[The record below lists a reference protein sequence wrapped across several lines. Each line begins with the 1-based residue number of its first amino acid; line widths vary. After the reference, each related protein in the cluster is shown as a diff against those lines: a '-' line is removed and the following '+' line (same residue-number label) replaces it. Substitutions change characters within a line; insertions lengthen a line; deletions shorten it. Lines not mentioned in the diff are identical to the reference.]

1 MAEFSGKVVDA
12 QFVDEEHSIIKVLY
26 EQDEL
31 IMVYNLDVNP
41 DHPDYKQLM
50 SEGWDLEK
58 IAESTAEYKKA
69 ESAAFNI
76 EVNEAARAL
85 AQEML
90 GMKVLQDERDRLAAE
105 KEMLKG
111 RTAELGEQVN
121 STEEILIGL
130 DKEVK
135 IKTNQVDSAYFE
147 HLWEMNENKEQLFK
161 FKLWALELD
170 AVKDAGKEIKS
181 SIRKAT
187 RISQGLAIIDALM

>member
-12 QFVDEEHSIIKVLY
+12 QFIDNEHSIIKVLY
-26 EQDEL
+26 DQDGSL
-31 IMVYNLDVNP
+31 HVYNLDVNP
-41 DHPDYKQLM
+41 DHPDYKELM

-76 EVNEAARAL
+76 EVNTAARAL
-85 AQEML
+85 AQEMI

-105 KEMLKG
+105 KEK
-111 RTAELGEQVN
+111 LGEQV
-121 STEEILIGL
+121 SSKEETLIGL

-135 IKTNQVDSAYFE
+135 IKTNQAHSAYFE
-147 HLWEMNENKEQLFK
+147 HLWEINENKEELFK

-187 RISQGLAIIDALM
+187 RISQGLAILDSLIV

>member
-12 QFVDEEHSIIKVLY
+12 QFVDEQHSIIKVLY
-26 EQDEL
+26 DQDGSL
-31 IMVYNLDVNP
+31 YVYNLDVNP
-41 DHPDYKQLM
+41 DHPDYKELM

-76 EVNEAARAL
+76 EVNQAARAI

-105 KEMLKG
+105 KEN
-111 RTAELGEQVN
+111 LGAQV
-121 STEEILIGL
+121 SSKEETLIGL

-147 HLWEMNENKEQLFK
+147 HLLEMNENKEELFK
-161 FKLWALELD
+161 AKLWALELEV
-170 AVKDAGKEIKS
+170 VKSADKDIKS

-187 RISQGLAIIDALM
+187 RITQVLGIIDNLVK

>member
-12 QFVDEEHSIIKVLY
+12 QFVDEQHSIIKVLY
-26 EQDEL
+26 DQDGSL
-31 IMVYNLDVNP
+31 YVYNLDVNP
-41 DHPDYKQLM
+41 DHPDYKELM

-76 EVNEAARAL
+76 EVNTAARAL

-105 KEMLKG
+105 KE
-111 RTAELGEQVN
+111 RLGEQV
-121 STEEILIGL
+121 SSKEETLIGL

-147 HLWEMNENKEQLFK
+147 HLWEMNENKEELFK

-170 AVKDAGKEIKS
+170 AVKNSSKEIKS
-181 SIRKAT
+181 SIRKAK
-187 RISQGLAIIDALM
+187 RISQGLAIIESLIS

>member
-1 MAEFSGKVVDA
+1 MAEFDGKVVDA
-12 QFVDEEHSIIKVLY
+12 KFVDEEHSIIKVLY

-105 KEMLKG
+105 KEK
-111 RTAELGEQVN
+111 LGEQVN
-121 STEEILIGL
+121 SKEEVLIGL

-147 HLWEMNENKEQLFK
+147 HLWEINENKEELFK

-181 SIRKAT
+181 SIRKVT

>member
-12 QFVDEEHSIIKVLY
+12 QFVDAEHSIIKVLY

-41 DHPDYKQLM
+41 DHPDYKELM
-50 SEGWDLEK
+50 SEGWNLEK
-58 IAESTAEYKKA
+58 IAESTAEYKRA

-105 KEMLKG
+105 KEK
-111 RTAELGEQVN
+111 LGEQVN
-121 STEEILIGL
+121 SKEKVLIGL

-135 IKTNQVDSAYFE
+135 IKTNKVDHTLYDFIRD
-147 HLWEMNENKEQLFK
+147 NNDNKEELFK
-161 FKLWALELD
+161 FKLWALEQEE
-170 AVKDAGKEIKS
+170 VKEADKKVKS
-181 SIRKAT
+181 SIRKST
-187 RISQGLAIIDALM
+187 RITEAMAIVNTLI

>member
-12 QFVDEEHSIIKVLY
+12 QFVDEQHSIIKVLY
-26 EQDEL
+26 DQDGSL
-31 IMVYNLDVNP
+31 YVYNLDVNP
-41 DHPDYKQLM
+41 DHPDYKELM

-76 EVNEAARAL
+76 EVNQAAKAL

-105 KEMLKG
+105 KEK
-111 RTAELGEQVN
+111 LGEQV
-121 STEEILIGL
+121 SSKEETLIGL

-147 HLWEMNENKEQLFK
+147 HLWEMNENKEELFK

-187 RISQGLAIIDALM
+187 RISQGLAIVDALM

>member
-105 KEMLKG
+105 KEK
-111 RTAELGEQVN
+111 LGEQVN
-121 STEEILIGL
+121 SKEEVLIGL

>member
-12 QFVDEEHSIIKVLY
+12 QFIDNEHSIIKVLY
-26 EQDEL
+26 DQDGSL
-31 IMVYNLDVNP
+31 HVYNLDVNP
-41 DHPDYKQLM
+41 DHPDYKELM

-76 EVNEAARAL
+76 EVNTAARAL

-105 KEMLKG
+105 KEK
-111 RTAELGEQVN
+111 LGEQV
-121 STEEILIGL
+121 SSKEKTLIGL

-135 IKTNQVDSAYFE
+135 VKTNQVDSAYFE
-147 HLWEMNENKEQLFK
+147 HLWEINENKEELFK

>member
-12 QFVDEEHSIIKVLY
+12 QFIDNEHSIIKVLY
-26 EQDEL
+26 DQDGSL
-31 IMVYNLDVNP
+31 HVYNLDVNP
-41 DHPDYKQLM
+41 DHPDYKELM

-105 KEMLKG
+105 KEK
-111 RTAELGEQVN
+111 LGEQV
-121 STEEILIGL
+121 SSKEETLIGL

-147 HLWEMNENKEQLFK
+147 HLWEMNENKEELFK

-187 RISQGLAIIDALM
+187 RISQGLAIVDALM

>member
-105 KEMLKG
+105 KEK
-111 RTAELGEQVN
+111 LGEQVN
-121 STEEILIGL
+121 SKEEVLIGL

-147 HLWEMNENKEQLFK
+147 HLWEMNENKEELFK

-181 SIRKAT
+181 YIRKAT

>member
-12 QFVDEEHSIIKVLY
+12 QFIDNEHSIIKVLY
-26 EQDEL
+26 DQDGSL
-31 IMVYNLDVNP
+31 HVYNLDVNP
-41 DHPDYKQLM
+41 DHPDYKELM

-76 EVNEAARAL
+76 EVNTAARAL

-105 KEMLKG
+105 KEK
-111 RTAELGEQVN
+111 LGEQV
-121 STEEILIGL
+121 SSKEETLIGL

-147 HLWEMNENKEQLFK
+147 HLWEINENKEELFK

-170 AVKDAGKEIKS
+170 EIKNGDKS
-181 SIRKAT
+181 VKSAIRKAS
-187 RISQGLAIIDALM
+187 RISQGMAILDNIL

>member
-12 QFVDEEHSIIKVLY
+12 QFIDNEHSIIKVLY
-26 EQDEL
+26 DQDGSL
-31 IMVYNLDVNP
+31 HVYNLDVNP
-41 DHPDYKQLM
+41 DHPDYKELM

-76 EVNEAARAL
+76 EVNTAARAL
-85 AQEML
+85 AQEMI

-105 KEMLKG
+105 KEK
-111 RTAELGEQVN
+111 LGEQV
-121 STEEILIGL
+121 SSKEETLIGL

-135 IKTNQVDSAYFE
+135 IKTNQADSAYFE
-147 HLWEMNENKEQLFK
+147 HLWEINENKEELFK

>member
-1 MAEFSGKVVDA
+1 MAEFDGKVVDA

-26 EQDEL
+26 EQDDL

-105 KEMLKG
+105 KEK
-111 RTAELGEQVN
+111 LGEQVN
-121 STEEILIGL
+121 SKEEVLIGL

>member
-105 KEMLKG
+105 KEK
-111 RTAELGEQVN
+111 LGEQVN
-121 STEEILIGL
+121 SKEEVLIGL

-147 HLWEMNENKEQLFK
+147 HLWEMNENKEELFK

>member
-12 QFVDEEHSIIKVLY
+12 QFIDNEHSIIKVLY
-26 EQDEL
+26 DQDGSL
-31 IMVYNLDVNP
+31 HVYNLDVNP
-41 DHPDYKQLM
+41 DHPDYKELM

-76 EVNEAARAL
+76 EVNTAARAL
-85 AQEML
+85 AQEMI

-105 KEMLKG
+105 KEK
-111 RTAELGEQVN
+111 LGEQV
-121 STEEILIGL
+121 SSKEETLIGL

-147 HLWEMNENKEQLFK
+147 HLWEMNENKEELFK

>member
-1 MAEFSGKVVDA
+1 MAEFDGKVVDA

-26 EQDEL
+26 EQDDL

-105 KEMLKG
+105 KEK
-111 RTAELGEQVN
+111 LGEQVN
-121 STEEILIGL
+121 SKEEVLIGL

-147 HLWEMNENKEQLFK
+147 HLWEINENKEELFK

>member
-12 QFVDEEHSIIKVLY
+12 QFVDNEHSIIKILY
-26 EQDEL
+26 DQDGSL
-31 IMVYNLDVNP
+31 HVYNLDVNP
-41 DHPDYKQLM
+41 DHPDYKELM

-76 EVNEAARAL
+76 EVNTAARAL

-105 KEMLKG
+105 KEK
-111 RTAELGEQVN
+111 LGEQV
-121 STEEILIGL
+121 SSKEETLIGL

-147 HLWEMNENKEQLFK
+147 HLWEINENKEELFK

>member
-12 QFVDEEHSIIKVLY
+12 QFVDNEHSIIKILY
-26 EQDEL
+26 DQDGSL
-31 IMVYNLDVNP
+31 HVYNLDVNP
-41 DHPDYKQLM
+41 DHPDYKELM

-76 EVNEAARAL
+76 EVNTAARAL

-105 KEMLKG
+105 KEK
-111 RTAELGEQVN
+111 LGEQVN
-121 STEEILIGL
+121 SKEETLIGL

-147 HLWEMNENKEQLFK
+147 HLWEINENKEELFK

>member
-1 MAEFSGKVVDA
+1 MAEFDGKVVDA

-105 KEMLKG
+105 KEK
-111 RTAELGEQVN
+111 LGEQVN
-121 STEEILIGL
+121 SKEEVLIGL

-147 HLWEMNENKEQLFK
+147 HLWEINENKEELFK

>member
-12 QFVDEEHSIIKVLY
+12 QFVDAEHSIIKVLY

-41 DHPDYKQLM
+41 DHPDYKELM
-50 SEGWDLEK
+50 SEGWNLEK

-76 EVNEAARAL
+76 EINEAARAL

-105 KEMLKG
+105 KEK
-111 RTAELGEQVN
+111 LGEQVN
-121 STEEILIGL
+121 SKEKVLIGL

-135 IKTNQVDSAYFE
+135 IKTNKVDHTLYDFILE
-147 HLWEMNENKEQLFK
+147 NNDNKEELFK
-161 FKLWALELD
+161 FKLWALEQEE
-170 AVKDAGKEIKS
+170 VKAADKKVKS
-181 SIRKAT
+181 SIRKST
-187 RISQGLAIIDALM
+187 RITEAMAIVNTLI

>member
-12 QFVDEEHSIIKVLY
+12 QFIDNEHSIIKVLY
-26 EQDEL
+26 DQDGSL
-31 IMVYNLDVNP
+31 HVYNLDVNP
-41 DHPDYKQLM
+41 DHPDYKELM

-105 KEMLKG
+105 KEK
-111 RTAELGEQVN
+111 LGEQV
-121 STEEILIGL
+121 SSKEETLIGL

-147 HLWEMNENKEQLFK
+147 HLWEINENKEELFK

-170 AVKDAGKEIKS
+170 AVKDAGKELKS

>member
-12 QFVDEEHSIIKVLY
+12 QFVDEQHSIIKVLY
-26 EQDEL
+26 DQDGSL
-31 IMVYNLDVNP
+31 YVYNLDVNP
-41 DHPDYKQLM
+41 DHPDYKELM

-105 KEMLKG
+105 KEK
-111 RTAELGEQVN
+111 LGEQV
-121 STEEILIGL
+121 SSKEETLIGL

-147 HLWEMNENKEQLFK
+147 HLWEMNENKEELFK

-187 RISQGLAIIDALM
+187 RISQGLAIVDALM

>member
-1 MAEFSGKVVDA
+1 MAEFDGKVVDA

-105 KEMLKG
+105 KEK
-111 RTAELGEQVN
+111 LGEQVN
-121 STEEILIGL
+121 SKEEVLIGL